1 MYNFHSNNGAV
12 HSFIQTDY
20 QAPSRFLFVSE
31 YIELMSAHDKVGAC
45 IIINGAMLYA
55 SWFGR
60 VERL

>member
-12 HSFIQTDY
+12 HSFIQTDS
-20 QAPSRFLFVSE
+20 SRFLFVSE
-31 YIELMSAHDKVGAC
+31 NMELMSAHDKVGAC

-60 VERL
+60 AERL